1 MPGMP
6 SYADSHG
13 APRFEER
20 AAHETGFAR
29 VFEAE
34 VWPLIRDS
42 QEERRTARRMAH
54 LSAAGAGL
62 VGVLGSGVVLSLFP
76 SGPNLFPSLIVIAFV
91 TVVLAVVTYKARR
104 NAFDDAVAERIGPIL
119 CRFMGLDGFH
129 RKVSSD
135 FVDPGR
141 FRALRLVRSYTSA
154 ELQDGLEGTWR
165 DVRYRLVEAR
175 LIARR
180 GSGSRRSSTQVFR
193 GLLMQVETPREMP
206 AIVFLKAR
214 APVLRW
220 LRERLFP
227 GLRRFERLTFP
238 DPEVEA
244 RYDVYTDDAAAAR
257 ALLAPAFGRTLLA
270 LRAEQR
276 GGRGHLA
283 AAFQGRWF
291 YVALRRRRD
300 FLRITGFDVDPAG
313 FPERCRA
320 ALADLTLPRRVI
332 DTLTGAGGTEGRA
345 SDGL

>member
-1 MPGMP
+1 MPRNAAP
-6 SYADSHG
+6 HG

-29 VFEAE
+29 VFAAE

-42 QEERRTARRMAH
+42 QDERRAARRMAH
-54 LSAAGAGL
+54 LSAGGAGL
-62 VGVLGSGVVLSLFP
+62 VGALASGAVLSLFP
-76 SGPNLFPSLIVIAFV
+76 SGPNLFPSLIIIAFV

-141 FRALRLVRSYTSA
+141 FRALRLVRSYTRA
-154 ELQDGLEGTWR
+154 ELQDGLEGAWR

-175 LIARR
+175 LIAR
-180 GSGSRRSSTQVFR
+180 SGRSSTQVFR
-193 GLLMQVETPREMP
+193 GLLMQIETPREMP

-244 RYDVYTDDAAAAR
+244 RYDVYTDDATAAR
-257 ALLAPAFGRTLLA
+257 AVLSPAFGRTLLA
-270 LRAEQR
+270 LRAEQG

-283 AAFQGRWF
+283 AAFQGGWF

-332 DTLTGAGGTEGRA
+332 DTLTGAGDGEGGA
-345 SDGL
+345 GAG